1 MDSPSGNFSPIKNTI
16 CKARRE
22 LNSSPLKL
30 GKRRKSSIPLQ
41 LVEFINQMKPE
52 SASKKSYKGD
62 CSNKNHLRKM
72 INTSIPEESENSSI
86 KENKNNNKKERK
98 EKREKKVK
106 SEKRERK
113 DKSER
118 NEKSERKDKKDKK
131 NEIENNNYYIHYI
144 KNVYENE
151 SHLNKD
157 NLFKSANKNDN
168 INETLMNFLESNKNI
183 KPVFKRRN
191 SAMNRELFKSNL
203 MNKNNLFLDKIQ
215 INSKLPESIINK
227 KKSGDILLHKK
238 KDIKEKENSKSHYN
252 NTGGNKNKSK
262 NKNKDKKKYKD
273 KNKTKEKDK
282 NKDSN
287 EENNINTENQ
297 KKNIKEK
304 EILEN
309 EKKTETEN
317 IIENTKI
324 KKINKFKKF
333 LCCFINN
340 GDDSIEND

>member
-1 MDSPSGNFSPIKNTI
+1 MNNTPGNCSPLKNTI
-16 CKARRE
+16 SKARKE

-30 GKRRKSSIPLQ
+30 RERRKSSIPLQ
-41 LVEFINQMKPE
+41 LVEFINQMKPD

-62 CSNKNHLRKM
+62 CSNKRNHLRKM

-86 KENKNNNKKERK
+86 KENKNKKEK
-98 EKREKKVK
+98 KEKKVKKIK
-106 SEKRERK
+106 SEKREK
-113 DKSER
+113 IDK
-118 NEKSERKDKKDKK
+118 NEKSERKGKKDKK

-151 SHLNKD
+151 PHLNKD
-157 NLFKSANKNDN
+157 NLFKSANKNV
-168 INETLMNFLESNKNI
+168 NETLINFLESNKNI

-191 SAMNRELFKSNL
+191 SAMNRDLFKSNL
-203 MNKNNLFLDKIQ
+203 MNKNLFLDKIQ

-227 KKSGDILLHKK
+227 KKSGDVLLHKK
-238 KDIKEKENSKSHYN
+238 KDLKEKDNTKSHN
-252 NTGGNKNKSK
+252 NNNNGNKNKSK
-262 NKNKDKKKYKD
+262 NKNKDKKKYKE
-273 KNKTKEKDK
+273 KNKTKDKDKDKDK

-317 IIENTKI
+317 NIEHTKI